1 MRVLV
6 LHAHPVEASYS
17 ACLRD
22 TVVEALGRAGH
33 QVDLLSLYDE
43 GFEAVLTREERLA
56 YHDTAANLTP
66 AIAPYVTRLRA
77 ADALVLVYP
86 VWNFGMPAILKGF
99 FDRVFV
105 PGVAFEM
112 EAGDRGRLVRI
123 MRNIRKVAVVTT
135 YGGNRFRAFLVGDPP
150 RRVARRVLHGIFRPQ
165 GRVGY
170 HALYDM
176 NRNGPREL
184 ERFRGDVE
192 RSMSCF

>member
-6 LHAHPVEASYS
+6 VHAHPVEASYS

-22 TVVEALGRAGH
+22 TVVDALENAGH

-43 GFEAVLTREERLA
+43 GFDAVLSREERLA
-56 YHDTAANLTP
+56 YHDTMTNLTP
-66 AIAPYVTRLRA
+66 AIAPYVARLRA
-77 ADALVLVYP
+77 VDALVLVYP

-105 PGVAFEM
+105 PGVAFAM
-112 EAGDRGRLVRI
+112 ERGDRGRLVRI

-150 RRVARRVLHGIFRPQ
+150 RRVAQRVLYGIFRPQ
-165 GRVGY
+165 GRIGY

-176 NRNGPREL
+176 NRNGPCEL
-184 ERFRGDVE
+184 ERFRCNVA
-192 RSMSCF
+192 RSMSRF